1 MQKKTKT
8 TPKSAKRNKVKIQTR
23 KAYEL
28 TMKAIDEL
36 MKKGEKNLRPAEL
49 KILRALAEAAETYED
64 TLQPLP
70 VPESLPDIVRYKLL
84 QLHINQG
91 LAAQLLGVSE
101 AKFSLIMNGKQKP
114 DINFIK
120 AIHDKLEVDADVLLK
135 AI

>member
-1 MQKKTKT
+1 
-8 TPKSAKRNKVKIQTR
+8 
-23 KAYEL
+23 
-28 TMKAIDEL
+28 MKEIDAL

-49 KILRALAEAAETYED
+49 KTLRTLAEAAETYED
-64 TLQPLP
+64 KVQPLP

-91 LAAQLLGVSE
+91 FAARLLGVSD

-114 DINFIK
+114 DIYFIK
-120 AIHDKLEVDADVLLK
+120 AVHEKLEIDANVLLK